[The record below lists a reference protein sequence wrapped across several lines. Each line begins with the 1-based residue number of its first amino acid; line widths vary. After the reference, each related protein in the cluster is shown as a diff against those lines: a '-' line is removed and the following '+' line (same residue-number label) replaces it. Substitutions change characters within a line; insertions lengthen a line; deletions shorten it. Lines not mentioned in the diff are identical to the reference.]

1 MSLLNNEYRIPE
13 GTYEYVQDKNDS
25 TTSYFTVTRKAN
37 TFDCL
42 PELVRDAILDRIQV
56 VSEYTQTD
64 WFGMSLIFIN
74 TNAMVA
80 PNEQELRN
88 ASVSDWSEYVRKL
101 RENNLNLLRLMF
113 KDPITR
119 YVGDEWIV
127 DCLDLAIQ
135 KMQKRQKQKL
145 LSIERLTRTETTSK
159 SIVVLLNVIQ

>member
-1 MSLLNNEYRIPE
+1 
-13 GTYEYVQDKNDS
+13 
-25 TTSYFTVTRKAN
+25 
-37 TFDCL
+37 
-42 PELVRDAILDRIQV
+42 
-56 VSEYTQTD
+56 
-64 WFGMSLIFIN
+64 MSLIFIN

-127 DCLDLAIQ
+127 YCLDLAIQ
-135 KMQKRQKQKL
+135 AV
-145 LSIERLTRTETTSK
+145 EETETDDGTE
-159 SIVVLLNVIQ
+159 